1 MSSKVILSSKEG
13 EAGSEAM
20 YKYGITLVPYA
31 RTLYI
36 DYTLYINVAK
46 TYSAHFGKIIL

>member
-31 RTLYI
+31 RTLYYI
-36 DYTLYINVAK
+36 DYTLYINVVK
-46 TYSAHFGKIIL
+46 TYSAHLGK